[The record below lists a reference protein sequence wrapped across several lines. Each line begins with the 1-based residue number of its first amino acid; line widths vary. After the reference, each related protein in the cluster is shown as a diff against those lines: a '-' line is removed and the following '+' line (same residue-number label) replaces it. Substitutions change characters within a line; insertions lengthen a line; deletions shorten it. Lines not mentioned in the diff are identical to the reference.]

1 MTYTCLMKR
10 LPWLLSAGALLLPR
24 LAQAQTSREDMR
36 SDLRSYY
43 GGERTSAYVVAGLG
57 AASVGSGAYL
67 VTRDSDFAR
76 GLGWPL
82 LTMGALEGVGAVF
95 YAFEV
100 GSEIEHYEGLLDSD
114 PARFKREE
122 LEHIDGTTSRFVFY
136 RATELALTLGGAGI
150 ATYGFAAD
158 KDLWKG
164 IGIGV
169 TAIGLPFLIIDT
181 INNTRAQRYQDQ
193 VSAFSPGVSV
203 KLQHRDWMM
212 SFGGRF

>member
-1 MTYTCLMKR
+1 MN
-10 LPWLLSAGALLLPR
+10 
-24 LAQAQTSREDMR
+24 
-36 SDLRSYY
+36 
-43 GGERTSAYVVAGLG
+43 
-57 AASVGSGAYL
+57 
-67 VTRDSDFAR
+67 
-76 GLGWPL
+76 LGWGSYPAGGQNEL
-82 LTMGALEGVGAVF
+82 VSSRVEQRNAPASPPRHRAHAERLRPFSSNLERLDRNHDGARRHDGRWRAQHERR
-95 YAFEV
+95 
-100 GSEIEHYEGLLDSD
+100 
-114 PARFKREE
+114 ARRHGQLRDHGGDDE